1 MIWLRLSAGIVAALA
16 GVGACVLVILLLRDV
31 LA

>member
-1 MIWLRLSAGIVAALA
+1 MIWLRVFAGLLAALA
-16 GVGACVLVILLLRDV
+16 GIGACVLVILLLRDA

>member
-1 MIWLRLSAGIVAALA
+1 MVWVRLGAAVVAALA
-16 GVGACVLVILLLRDV
+16 GAGAVAIAILLLRDV